1 MKKRTMLAAAL
12 ACLLLGGCASLLERD
27 YSVVEPYANRYWDTS
42 AEDTLRAESYQDL
55 VNSLLLLVEQRAEE
69 GTIRCYGEASAA
81 QQTQAASREVR
92 LESTLGSYL
101 LRRITYSCEAGAGYS
116 TVRVQMTYR
125 EDAEDVENMMT
136 LSDSQSLVDLLR
148 LAVREEHE
156 RLTARFS
163 YDMPRQDVTAAVE
176 SLWRELCGEEAEAQ
190 QTLEAPPPEDQTPQD
205 PEEPVPAE
213 PSGSFQ
219 FVLSR
224 LYAAS
229 EAGTPMGRET
239 LLREAREA
247 RVPLSQREVRDIL
260 ADMAAQGLAR
270 VSRGRGGSQLTPKG
284 RALWENGQRTNRL
297 TN

>member
-213 PSGSFQ
+213 PSGEEEVQTTPEEAPESTETSGEGEDPDAPPVQEPPAEPVYPPCPWTVRFYPDMDGAGIVE
-219 FVLSR
+219 VLLPER
-224 LYAAS
+224 
-229 EAGTPMGRET
+229 PP
-239 LLREAREA
+239 
-247 RVPLSQREVRDIL
+247 V
-260 ADMAAQGLAR
+260 
-270 VSRGRGGSQLTPKG
+270 
-284 RALWENGQRTNRL
+284 
-297 TN
+297 

>member
-190 QTLEAPPPEDQTPQD
+190 QTLEAPPPEDQTGGG
-205 PEEPVPAE
+205 
-213 PSGSFQ
+213 SGKYGA
-219 FVLSR
+219 LR
-224 LYAAS
+224 GGGGPGRAPG
-229 EAGTPMGRET
+229 AGDAGG
-239 LLREAREA
+239 A
-247 RVPLSQREVRDIL
+247 RVPALPLDRPVLPGQGDGGAGGGAAGDAGGGVRRHREIKQKCRKIFMKKRENSLDISSAVR
-260 ADMAAQGLAR
+260 
-270 VSRGRGGSQLTPKG
+270 
-284 RALWENGQRTNRL
+284 
-297 TN
+297 

>member
-156 RLTARFS
+156 
-163 YDMPRQDVTAAVE
+163 
-176 SLWRELCGEEAEAQ
+176 
-190 QTLEAPPPEDQTPQD
+190 
-205 PEEPVPAE
+205 
-213 PSGSFQ
+213 
-219 FVLSR
+219 
-224 LYAAS
+224 
-229 EAGTPMGRET
+229 
-239 LLREAREA
+239 
-247 RVPLSQREVRDIL
+247 I
-260 ADMAAQGLAR
+260 
-270 VSRGRGGSQLTPKG
+270 G
-284 RALWENGQRTNRL
+284 RASCRERV
-297 TN
+297 

>member
-190 QTLEAPPPEDQTPQD
+190 QTLEAPPPEDRHH
-205 PEEPVPAE
+205 
-213 PSGSFQ
+213 S
-219 FVLSR
+219 
-224 LYAAS
+224 
-229 EAGTPMGRET
+229 
-239 LLREAREA
+239 
-247 RVPLSQREVRDIL
+247 
-260 ADMAAQGLAR
+260 
-270 VSRGRGGSQLTPKG
+270 
-284 RALWENGQRTNRL
+284 
-297 TN
+297 